1 MTSLVVIVLFG
12 LFIISIAAKTKTTD
26 TEIIVGQKR
35 DIKEIGER
43 IQNVLDTE
51 KTEKKLERKLKN
63 VAVEASKLY
72 KDHRFKQSEKKFLSI
87 IKEDHKNVKAYHGLG
102 LIYLEQKEYSGA
114 SQAFEKI
121 CELSPTNDAAFNNL
135 GLSYFN
141 IGKYEEAV
149 KAYERSVALNNKVAH
164 RFINLALAAEKT
176 GNLKKQVEAL
186 GKAADLDP
194 KNIEYLERWGDAAQ
208 KAEDKGTAKKA
219 LQKII
224 EIEPANLE
232 AQRSLARLQ

>member
-1 MTSLVVIVLFG
+1 MTSLVVIILFG
-12 LFIISIAAKTKTTD
+12 AFVIYIAAKTASSD

-35 DIKEIGER
+35 NIKELGER

-51 KTEKKLERKLKN
+51 KTEKKRDRRLGSIAR
-63 VAVEASKLY
+63 EASGLY
-72 KDHRFKQSEKKFLSI
+72 KTRRFKQSEKKYLSI
-87 IKEDHKNVKAYHGLG
+87 IKEDHLNVKAYHGLG

-114 SQAFEKI
+114 VEAFEKI
-121 CELSPTNDAAFNNL
+121 CELSPTNDSAFNNL

-149 KAYERSVALNNKVAH
+149 KAYTHSVALNSKVPH
-164 RFINLALAAEKT
+164 RFINLAMAAEKAGDFKT
-176 GNLKKQVEAL
+176 QVDALAHASNLEPENIDYLDKLAL
-186 GKAADLDP
+186 AAIKAD
-194 KNIEYLERWGDAAQ
+194 
-208 KAEDKGTAKKA
+208 DKGEAKKA

-224 EIEPANLE
+224 EVEPENLE